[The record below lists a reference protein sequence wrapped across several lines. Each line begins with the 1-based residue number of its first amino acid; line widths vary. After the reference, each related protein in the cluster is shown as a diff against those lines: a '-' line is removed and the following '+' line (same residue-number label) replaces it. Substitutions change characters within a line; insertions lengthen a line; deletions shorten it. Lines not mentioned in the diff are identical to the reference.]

1 MAESPP
7 VPPASGTLPSDA
19 RPVVRHQRNN
29 FRGLGKIIGF
39 FALVAV
45 IAFGLDAFFDAGLRR
60 IKTSKYGSFNRV
72 VNGQVNADIIIN
84 GSSRALVHYDPR
96 VIQEATGRSAYN
108 LGLNGGL
115 IDLQVAVLKTYLRHN
130 KKPALIIQNLEG
142 FSFEV
147 TGQEAIYDPAMF
159 VPYLHE
165 PELYRALTA
174 VNPAVWKWRHI
185 PLYGYAVEDMNFN
198 WSRAAAAWV
207 GIMPREDHFLGFNP
221 RQLSWTEDFEAYRK
235 NLKDAGVA
243 RRIDPAGVAAIE
255 EVLRLCQE
263 QGIRAILCYS
273 PEYAES
279 QALLKNRAEIF
290 AKFRTLAA
298 RFGAEF
304 WDYSESPL
312 CQSTA
317 NFYNSQHLNA
327 AGADQFSRA
336 VAQRL
341 KTELR

>member
-1 MAESPP
+1 
-7 VPPASGTLPSDA
+7 VT
-19 RPVVRHQRNN
+19 
-29 FRGLGKIIGF
+29 
-39 FALVAV
+39 V
-45 IAFGLDAFFDAGLRR
+45 IAFGVDAFFDAGLRR
-60 IKTSKYGSFNRV
+60 ITTSKYGSFNRI
-72 VNGQVNADIIIN
+72 VNGQVNAEIVIN

-108 LGLNGGL
+108 IGLNGGL

-130 KKPALIIQNLEG
+130 KKPAVIIQNLEG

-147 TGQEAIYDPAMF
+147 TGKDAIYDPAMF

-165 PELYRALTA
+165 PDLYRAL
-174 VNPAVWKWRHI
+174 VSINSEVRKWRYI

-198 WSRAAAAWV
+198 WARAAGAWV
-207 GIMPREDHFLGFNP
+207 GVMPKEDYFLGFNP
-221 RQLSWTEDFEAYRK
+221 RQMRWTEDFTSYKK
-235 NLKDAGVA
+235 NLKDVGVT
-243 RRIDPAGVAAIE
+243 RRIDAGGIAAIE

-263 QGIRAILCYS
+263 QGIRAILCFS

-290 AKFRTLAA
+290 AKFRQVADK
-298 RFGAEF
+298 FGASF
-304 WDYSESPL
+304 WDFSDSPL
-312 CQSTA
+312 CRSTE

-341 KTELR
+341 KAELR